1 MITQAGKKRIGKFV
15 ADAKAL
21 LSNAV
26 RDHLEQYYGIW
37 SGGRIISVHD
47 LPTKNT
53 DIIHTARLLRQRQE
67 HIKSTLPQG
76 KADLDAIAVGQLIA
90 EQAFTILNRFCTLR
104 MAEERGLIQPA
115 VKGGYQSE
123 GFEVYQTVAAAMGT
137 GSTFEHYSWYIHSLF
152 DELSVE
158 LPAVFNRYS
167 PYGLLWL
174 DETTLLKFLELLN
187 DTELSDY
194 YDATT
199 GTVTNFWKEDETLG
213 WIFQDYNSLEERRQ
227 MRNESTK
234 PRNSR
239 EMAVRNQF
247 FTPEYVVRFLTDN
260 SLGRI
265 WWEMTGGKSE
275 AIEAQCEYLLHRPGE
290 TFEPRELK
298 EPTEILWL
306 DPTCGSMHFGLYA
319 FSVFQTIYMDAWD
332 NHTELLKDF
341 HYRMGRSEFEK
352 LVPKLILENNLY
364 GVEIDP
370 RALQI
375 AAVSLW
381 LRAQKAFSELDI
393 EPKDRPLITK
403 SNLVLAEPMP
413 GNTRLLRQLTESV
426 DKPMQKLLLKV
437 WDKMKMAGEAGL
449 LLKMEK
455 EIEDEI
461 DELRQNWSKVF
472 KLQESGLFDTE
483 AEKERTE
490 SENRR
495 IRSLLRAEAKKEFF
509 ETVVERLEAT
519 IRDVASRMS
528 NAEGYENALFTE
540 DAIRGFAFIKMCY
553 RKFDV
558 IVMNPPFGEGS
569 ESTSPYLDK
578 NYPAWCKNLVCAFF
592 DRMQEMLT
600 REGRL
605 GAIFDRTVMIKSS
618 YEEFRKRNLCGYISS
633 CADTGW
639 GVLDASVET
648 STLVVDKNSS
658 EKEGVFMDVLDIDSQ
673 EKPDQLHAL
682 ITAFNDAEST
692 KWTHIVKSKD
702 FANLP
707 NSIIGYYF
715 DENVVKI
722 FRNLK
727 LEERDLIARK
737 GNDFV
742 SFKHPRLFYE
752 LVSPVL
758 FSHFYNGGAFSQ
770 FYTSY
775 RDCVYWNEEVIRA
788 DSGTN
793 LRNMQTQK
801 KAGTGFG
808 KRGEIL
814 DAHILKEGFYYSAE
828 GLALPDLNRLN
839 SVISLSFL
847 NSILSQYTINLYCA
861 QHKGNGYVNL
871 LPMPDYESKQDE
883 IEQIVNKIIEI
894 KRYWF
899 SLDETNL
906 EYRGLINRMGI
917 NLDLEEAIER
927 IQSNL
932 TADYERYQELVRQND
947 DLWMDLAGIERDS
960 EFRATLNAYKE
971 RRPYEE
977 LLSIDGASS
986 KNIIDPS
993 VIAKE
998 IVQELVGM
1006 AFGRW
1011 DMRYVMDAAETPS
1024 FGDVFDA
1031 LPFMPLV
1038 TLETTNLLEYFI
1050 GLPMDGIMA
1059 GGDEP
1064 RNLTDAVRRVI
1075 SKIWHVNAARIED
1088 ELCHLIGVD
1097 DLHEYIDNPNGFFDY
1112 HFKRYTKS
1120 RRKAPIYWP
1129 LSTENGEFTQWVYY
1143 PRLSEDTI
1151 PAVLLRVNN
1160 ALTQAM
1166 AERQAAAAAH
1176 DVSKENNIQ
1185 VKINALKG
1193 MQQTLSGIIDMPYK
1207 PNHDDGVPVTAAPL
1221 APLFRNR
1228 TWRAECESNLSKL
1241 MDGEYD
1247 WSRLAYAV
1255 NPSRIREKAKKDWCM
1270 ALTHGLEAICEN
1282 KPKEKKIRKKKD
1294 ATEEKNLF
1302 D

>member
-707 NSIIGYYF
+707 NSIIG
-715 DENVVKI
+715 
-722 FRNLK
+722 
-727 LEERDLIARK
+727 
-737 GNDFV
+737 
-742 SFKHPRLFYE
+742 H
-752 LVSPVL
+752 
-758 FSHFYNGGAFSQ
+758 
-770 FYTSY
+770 
-775 RDCVYWNEEVIRA
+775 
-788 DSGTN
+788 
-793 LRNMQTQK
+793 
-801 KAGTGFG
+801 
-808 KRGEIL
+808 
-814 DAHILKEGFYYSAE
+814 
-828 GLALPDLNRLN
+828 
-839 SVISLSFL
+839 
-847 NSILSQYTINLYCA
+847 
-861 QHKGNGYVNL
+861 
-871 LPMPDYESKQDE
+871 
-883 IEQIVNKIIEI
+883 
-894 KRYWF
+894 
-899 SLDETNL
+899 
-906 EYRGLINRMGI
+906 
-917 NLDLEEAIER
+917 
-927 IQSNL
+927 
-932 TADYERYQELVRQND
+932 
-947 DLWMDLAGIERDS
+947 
-960 EFRATLNAYKE
+960 
-971 RRPYEE
+971 
-977 LLSIDGASS
+977 
-986 KNIIDPS
+986 
-993 VIAKE
+993 
-998 IVQELVGM
+998 
-1006 AFGRW
+1006 
-1011 DMRYVMDAAETPS
+1011 
-1024 FGDVFDA
+1024 
-1031 LPFMPLV
+1031 
-1038 TLETTNLLEYFI
+1038 
-1050 GLPMDGIMA
+1050 
-1059 GGDEP
+1059 
-1064 RNLTDAVRRVI
+1064 
-1075 SKIWHVNAARIED
+1075 
-1088 ELCHLIGVD
+1088 
-1097 DLHEYIDNPNGFFDY
+1097 
-1112 HFKRYTKS
+1112 
-1120 RRKAPIYWP
+1120 
-1129 LSTENGEFTQWVYY
+1129 
-1143 PRLSEDTI
+1143 
-1151 PAVLLRVNN
+1151 
-1160 ALTQAM
+1160 
-1166 AERQAAAAAH
+1166 
-1176 DVSKENNIQ
+1176 
-1185 VKINALKG
+1185 
-1193 MQQTLSGIIDMPYK
+1193 
-1207 PNHDDGVPVTAAPL
+1207 
-1221 APLFRNR
+1221 
-1228 TWRAECESNLSKL
+1228 
-1241 MDGEYD
+1241 
-1247 WSRLAYAV
+1247 
-1255 NPSRIREKAKKDWCM
+1255 
-1270 ALTHGLEAICEN
+1270 
-1282 KPKEKKIRKKKD
+1282 
-1294 ATEEKNLF
+1294 
-1302 D
+1302 